1 MKNRGMP
8 LLPIPF
14 GTKAKVCKLSNL
26 SVTDKDGC
34 NLVKLNRSLAGMF
47 KNLNKFK
54 KMNSHLGLNPYFC
67 TLNFKKKT
75 MFGDMMNLMG
85 KLKETQQKVEA
96 TKKRL
101 DTVLMDEKSNDG
113 LLEITITANRVIKKI
128 HISEALFE
136 DKEQLEDYLIL
147 TLNKAIEKASKVNE
161 AELAA
166 VAKEGMPN
174 IPGMD
179 LFK

>member
-1 MKNRGMP
+1 
-8 LLPIPF
+8 
-14 GTKAKVCKLSNL
+14 
-26 SVTDKDGC
+26 
-34 NLVKLNRSLAGMF
+34 
-47 KNLNKFK
+47 
-54 KMNSHLGLNPYFC
+54 
-67 TLNFKKKT
+67 

-128 HISEALFE
+128 HISEALLE

>member
-1 MKNRGMP
+1 
-8 LLPIPF
+8 
-14 GTKAKVCKLSNL
+14 
-26 SVTDKDGC
+26 
-34 NLVKLNRSLAGMF
+34 
-47 KNLNKFK
+47 
-54 KMNSHLGLNPYFC
+54 
-67 TLNFKKKT
+67 
-75 MFGDMMNLMG
+75 MFGDMMGMMG
-85 KLKETQQKVEA
+85 KLKEAQKKVEE

-101 DTVLMDEKSNDG
+101 DTVLIDEKSSDG
-113 LLEITITANRVIKKI
+113 LLNITLTANRTIKSI
-128 HISEALFE
+128 EIADELLE

-147 TLNKAIEKASKVNE
+147 TLNKAIEKATNVNE